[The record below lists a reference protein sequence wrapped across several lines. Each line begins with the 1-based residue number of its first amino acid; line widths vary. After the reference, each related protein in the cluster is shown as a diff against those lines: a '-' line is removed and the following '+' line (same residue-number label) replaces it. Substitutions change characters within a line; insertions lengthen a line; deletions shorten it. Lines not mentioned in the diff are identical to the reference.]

1 MVAFNVLENQLF
13 LSKEDKKLDSKNKID
28 NFLRKVQVRALRITM
43 IHIRDLEESKDIV
56 QDAMISLA
64 TKYANR
70 PSIELPPLF
79 YRILF
84 NKIKDWHRK
93 NTIRRKVISFFNFSG
108 DDGDEIDMIES
119 FGNESL
125 SPVKVKQSE
134 ELATIIQ
141 DGLEKLPDR
150 QKEAFIL
157 RNFEGMSVKDTSIA
171 MRCSEGSV
179 KTHYFRAMKKLKSI
193 LDEYEEE

>member
-1 MVAFNVLENQLF
+1 MIAFNVLENQLF

>member
-43 IHIRDLEESKDIV
+43 IHIRDLEESRDIV